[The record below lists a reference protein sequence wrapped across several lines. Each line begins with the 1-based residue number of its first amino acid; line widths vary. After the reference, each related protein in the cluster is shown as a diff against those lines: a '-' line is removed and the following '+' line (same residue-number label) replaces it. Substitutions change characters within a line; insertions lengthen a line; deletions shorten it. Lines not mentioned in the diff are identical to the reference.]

1 MTASPAVDSPE
12 TAAPADE
19 KKAPPVTFAGV
30 RSLLPLLHEQR
41 LVLWVAAGLSLF
53 SAAAALL
60 QPAVIGRVI
69 GQVQR
74 GGTLGG
80 LVLLLVVLLIVG
92 SVIGAFQQYLLGR
105 AAEGVV
111 LTTRRSVVARL
122 LRLPIAEYDARQ
134 TGDLVARVSTDTTLL
149 RAVVS
154 GGLISAGAASLTVV
168 GAIIAMALVDAV
180 LLLITLV
187 AVGVGVTAGVL
198 VARRVRGLTLASQQ
212 RVGEMSAAVDRALSA
227 IRTIRVAGATDRETA
242 SVGSSAR
249 AAYDAGV
256 RAVKVEATAWPLVGF
271 SVQGAFI
278 AVLGVGGYRVANGSI
293 SVSAL
298 VAFILYLFMLILPLG
313 QLIGAFTQLQMG
325 LGALTR
331 IDEILRV
338 APESDGGA
346 GGHSPA
352 PTGGALL
359 AFDRVSFDYPNGTKV
374 LDDIS
379 FRVVRGSTTALV
391 GPSGAGKSTVMALVA
406 RFYDTSG
413 GTIFFDGQ
421 DVGEVSR
428 SQLRARLGY
437 VEQEAPVLAGT
448 LRDNLTLAA
457 PEVSDA
463 EIHRVLASVRLTDL
477 VARDPAGL
485 SAQVGEGGVLLS
497 GGERQ
502 RLAIARALL
511 ARPELLLLDEPTAS
525 LDARNEAALRAAV
538 NEIGGMCT
546 VLVIAHRLST
556 VVDADSI
563 IVLDEGRVAGHG
575 THRELLESTPLYREL
590 ARTQLLA

>member
-1 MTASPAVDSPE
+1 MTASPTVDSTE
-12 TAAPADE
+12 TAAPAGE

-30 RSLLPLLHEQR
+30 RSLLPLLHDQR
-41 LVLWVAAGLSLF
+41 LVLAVAAGLSLF

-60 QPAVIGRVI
+60 QPALIGRVI

-74 GGTLGG
+74 GGALGG
-80 LVLLLVVLLIVG
+80 LVLLLIVLLIVG
-92 SVIGAFQQYLLGR
+92 SVIGAVQQYLLGR

-180 LLLITLV
+180 LLLVTLA

-198 VARRVRGLTLASQQ
+198 VAKRVRGLTLASQQ

-227 IRTIRVAGATDRETA
+227 IRAIRVAGATDRETA

-338 APESDGGA
+338 APEVDGGTGKA
-346 GGHSPA
+346 PA

-406 RFYDTSG
+406 RFYDASG
-413 GTIFFDGQ
+413 GSIFFDGT
-421 DVGEVSR
+421 DVNELSR
-428 SQLRARLGY
+428 SQLRSRLGY

-477 VARDPAGL
+477 VERDPAGL
-485 SAQVGEGGVLLS
+485 SAQVGQGGVLLS

-538 NEIGGMCT
+538 DEIGGMCT

-556 VVDADSI
+556 VVEADSI
-563 IVLDEGRVAGHG
+563 IVLDEGRVAGRG

>member
-1 MTASPAVDSPE
+1 M
-12 TAAPADE
+12 
-19 KKAPPVTFAGV
+19 
-30 RSLLPLLHEQR
+30 
-41 LVLWVAAGLSLF
+41 
-53 SAAAALL
+53 
-60 QPAVIGRVI
+60 
-69 GQVQR
+69 
-74 GGTLGG
+74 
-80 LVLLLVVLLIVG
+80 LLIVG

-168 GAIIAMALVDAV
+168 GAIIAMALVDGV
-180 LLLITLV
+180 LLLVTLA

-198 VARRVRGLTLASQQ
+198 VAKRVRGLTLASQQ

-242 SVGSSAR
+242 SVGNSAR

-338 APESDGGA
+338 APESDGVA
-346 GGHSPA
+346 GGRSPA
-352 PTGGALL
+352 TIDGDLL

-406 RFYDTSG
+406 RFYDASSG
-413 GTIFFDGQ
+413 SILFDGQ
-421 DVGEVSR
+421 NVDDLSR
-428 SQLRARLGY
+428 SQLRSRLGY

-457 PEVSDA
+457 PDVSDA
-463 EIHRVLASVRLTDL
+463 EIWRVLAAVRLTDL
-477 VARDPAGL
+477 VRRNPAGL

-511 ARPELLLLDEPTAS
+511 AQPELLLLDEPTAS

-538 NEIGGMCT
+538 NEIGETCT

-563 IVLDEGRVAGHG
+563 VVLDEGRVVGRG